1 MIPNCKNFDVCGR
14 KAKSKRSTLCSIC
27 FKNKS
32 RTSGAKSAGREGG
45 NPGNRGNANGNPGNR
60 GNASGNPGNSGN
72 KKRGVQKRFAGQR
85 SGLSRCAAM
94 ALTIKKEWLDLILE
108 GKKTWEIRGTSTQRR
123 GYIHFAESESGQLRE
138 RAKLVDCR
146 RLEHSTFMQFQSRH
160 RVPDVNMVKY
170 KKYKRDFYVFF

>member
-1 MIPNCKNFDVCGR
+1 
-14 KAKSKRSTLCSIC
+14 
-27 FKNKS
+27 
-32 RTSGAKSAGREGG
+32 
-45 NPGNRGNANGNPGNR
+45 
-60 GNASGNPGNSGN
+60 
-72 KKRGVQKRFAGQR
+72 
-85 SGLSRCAAM
+85 M

-123 GYIHFAESESGQLRE
+123 GYIHFAESGSGQLRG

-146 RLEHSTFMQFQSRH
+146 RLERSTFMQFQSRH